1 MAATLANKDKEK
13 YSKSFKVFTKTV
25 VERNLD
31 VVLRSCF
38 FKRLSLLLKYEN
50 MAKCIKHVYN
60 NLHCDI
66 CIITIRWVKKGNSKD
81 AY

>member
-38 FKRLSLLLKYEN
+38 FKRLSLLLNYVN
-50 MAKCIKHVYN
+50 MAKCIKHDYN
-60 NLHCDI
+60 DYTWHMYYYDKVDEE
-66 CIITIRWVKKGNSKD
+66 RE
-81 AY
+81 

>member
-50 MAKCIKHVYN
+50 MAKCIKHDYID
-60 NLHCDI
+60 LHVAYVL
-66 CIITIRWVKKGNSKD
+66 IR
-81 AY
+81 